1 MPEQRRFERFE
12 HHFPVEVKYVF
23 DKALR
28 HETTQ
33 LINVSASG
41 ALLPINVFLMPGK
54 KIDLEIGVPQGA
66 VFNQVMYLDEPE
78 HANGKAVRA
87 AGEVVR
93 SEFKPEHPS
102 KFCTAVRFPEGFRI
116 NNSSGPVEK

>member
-54 KIDLEIGVPQGA
+54 KIDLEIGVPRGT
-66 VFNQVMYLDEPE
+66 FFDQVMRPAEPVP
-78 HANGKAVRA
+78 ATGRAVRA
-87 AGEVVR
+87 AGEVIR